1 MQRVNSWEKT
11 LMLEKIEGKRRGW
24 QRMRRLDGI
33 TNSVDTSLSKLQ
45 EIVKDREAW
54 RAAVH
59 EVTKSQIRL
68 SDWKTTSCMEDSLS
82 NFLKS
87 TSNLAST
94 LLFGDWAICIV
105 HRGLFQLD
113 FASVIF
119 LLTMP
124 QIGLPW
130 WLSGKFWKR
139 NQTTWPTS
147 WETCMQIK
155 KQQLE
160 LDMEQQTG
168 SK

>member
-1 MQRVNSWEKT
+1 MQETHWRQRSPGGGNDNPSSSLTWKIPRTEEPGELQSKT
-11 LMLEKIEGKRRGW
+11 
-24 QRMRRLDGI
+24 
-33 TNSVDTSLSKLQ
+33 
-45 EIVKDREAW
+45 
-54 RAAVH
+54 
-59 EVTKSQIRL
+59 VTKSQIRL